1 MSILEMISS
10 PEDLETEGSPQNL
23 AANWLIN
30 EDMAFLCPQDPTLS
44 QRYSMAVFY
53 YSTDG
58 DGWFECNAPSDFSS
72 EEAIA
77 EANADCDIVAAGSDG
92 SDAWLTPS
100 SECDWGG
107 ASCSGAGFIER
118 LDFGKF
124 VLSYFLPYH
133 NSIYLRRRKLIL

>member
-1 MSILEMISS
+1 MSFLEMISNDGS
-10 PEDLETEGSPQNL
+10 LEEEGSPQNL

-58 DGWFECNAPSDFSS
+58 DDWFQCNAPSDFSS
-72 EEAIA
+72 EESIA
-77 EANADCDIVAAGSDG
+77 EANANCEIVAMGSAS

-107 ASCSGAGFIER
+107 AACTATGLIER
-118 LDFGKF
+118 LDFGK
-124 VLSYFLPYH
+124 
-133 NSIYLRRRKLIL
+133 